1 MGSGPSMIWL
11 TPGVVDDQNR
21 CVLRYAT
28 LAASAAL
35 LLAAGPAHGM
45 GVHGFRATP
54 DRPVAGAPIT
64 LTVDLTG
71 TAVTGQSSFSWDLDG
86 DSACETAWT
95 TDTTVVVTKPVGTYM
110 IKSCARDDIGEM
122 DCSSQLT
129 VWPAGPDPAV
139 TYDLGSV
146 TWDEFLA
153 GGATVQ
159 ATWNRPVTA
168 TYTAQLG
175 NLPLTV
181 RTTSGDRFIIDRP
194 PPTDGRRHMLKIT
207 ADLRQDPTF
216 GPVASALGLRAPAI
230 SIPAHHPIGPLAIR
244 APTRVHAAKVWH
256 RGLSF
261 AVTGL
266 ARKGGAS
273 VTLSSRRG
281 RFLQGW
287 GRADVDGTATVVLK
301 RSRRAPGPPAPGTYR
316 LHLKLHTATQGWI
329 RQTRTIVLT

>member
-1 MGSGPSMIWL
+1 L
-11 TPGVVDDQNR
+11 TSIAVVGQDR
-21 CVLRYAT
+21 CVLRNVT
-28 LAASAAL
+28 LATCAAL
-35 LLAAGPAHGM
+35 LLAVCPAHAI
-45 GVHGFRATP
+45 GVHGFRAIP
-54 DRPVAGAPIT
+54 DRPVAGEPVT

-71 TAVTGQSSFSWDLDG
+71 TPVTGQPSFRWDLDG
-86 DSACETAWT
+86 DGVCETAWT
-95 TDTTVVVTKPVGTYM
+95 TDPTIVVTKPVGTHM
-110 IKSCARDDIGEM
+110 ITSCARDTVSEL

-175 NLPLTV
+175 NQPLTL
-181 RTTSGDRFIIDRP
+181 RTAGSDRFIIDRP
-194 PPTDGRRHMLKIT
+194 PPTDGRRHGLKIA

-216 GPVASALGLRAPAI
+216 SPVSGSLGFAGVLRAPTI
-230 SIPAHHPIGPLAIR
+230 VIPLHHPIGPLVVGAPAR
-244 APTRVHAAKVWH
+244 ARAATVWRH
-256 RGLSF
+256 GLSF

-273 VTLSSRRG
+273 VTLGSRYG
-281 RFLQGW
+281 RFLQGG
-287 GRADVDGTATVVLK
+287 GRADSDGVATVTLK
-301 RSRRAPGPPAPGTYR
+301 RSRRAPGPPAPGTYT
-316 LHLKLHTATQGWI
+316 LQMKLHTATRGWV

>member
-1 MGSGPSMIWL
+1 MVQL
-11 TPGVVDDQNR
+11 TPGVIDDQDR

-28 LAASAAL
+28 LTASAAL
-35 LLAAGPAHGM
+35 LLAAGPAHAM
-45 GVHGFRATP
+45 GVHGFHATP

-71 TAVTGQSSFSWDLDG
+71 TAVNGQPSFSWDLDG
-86 DSACETAWT
+86 DGACETAWT
-95 TDTTVVVTKPVGTYM
+95 TDPNVAVTKPVGTYM
-110 IKSCARDDIGEM
+110 ITSCARDDIGEM

-139 TYDLGSV
+139 TYGLGAV

-181 RTTSGDRFIIDRP
+181 RAAGDDRFVIDRP
-194 PPTDGRRHMLKIT
+194 PLTDGRRHALKIA
-207 ADLRQDPTF
+207 ADLRQDPIF
-216 GPVASALGLRAPAI
+216 GPVAGALGSAGVLRAPVI
-230 SIPAHHPIGPLAIR
+230 SIPTHHPIGPLVIGAPIR
-244 APTRVHAAKVWH
+244 VRAATVWH

-273 VTLSSRRG
+273 VTLGSRRG

-287 GRADVDGTATVVLK
+287 GRADVDGAATVVLK
-301 RSRRAPGPPAPGTYR
+301 RSRRAPGPPAPGTYT
-316 LHLKLHTATQGWI
+316 LHLKLHTAARGWI
-329 RQTRTIVLT
+329 RQTRAIVLT

>member
-1 MGSGPSMIWL
+1 M
-11 TPGVVDDQNR
+11 
-21 CVLRYAT
+21 LRHVI

-35 LLAAGPAHGM
+35 LLAASPAQAM
-45 GVHGFRATP
+45 GVHGLRVTP
-54 DRPVAGAPIT
+54 DRPIAGAPIT

-71 TAVTGQSSFSWDLDG
+71 TAVNGQPSFSWDLDG
-86 DSACETAWT
+86 DGACETAWT
-95 TDTTVVVTKPVGTYM
+95 TDPNVVVIKPVGTSM
-110 IKSCARDDIGEM
+110 VKSCARDATGET
-122 DCSSQLT
+122 DCSSQVT

-175 NLPLTV
+175 SLPLTV
-181 RTTSGDRFIIDRP
+181 RATGRDRFVIDHP
-194 PPTDGRRHMLKIT
+194 PPTDGRRHALKIA
-207 ADLRQDPTF
+207 ADLRGDPTF
-216 GPVASALGLRAPAI
+216 GPVASALGLRSPAI
-230 SIPAHHPIGPLAIR
+230 SIPKHHPIGPLAIH
-244 APTRVHAAKVWH
+244 APTRVRAATIWH

-273 VTLSSRRG
+273 VTLGSRRG
-281 RFLQGW
+281 RFLQGG
-287 GRADVDGTATVVLK
+287 GRADVDGAATVVLK
-301 RSRRAPGPPAPGTYR
+301 RSRRAPGRPGPGTYT
-316 LHLKLHTATQGWI
+316 LHLKLHTAGRGWI
-329 RQTRTIVLT
+329 RQTRAIVLT